1 MSKAVEFNKRNS
13 KLAAAQQQSN
23 AENINMLRQALS
35 GLYQK
40 LFEIQGKVES
50 LTGSAKAA
58 DWRSLAIMK
67 LLNKVGISEDDV
79 TAKAEELQVNAFDKE
94 SALDDEAKNL
104 EVHDGVAEN
113 GITAIAQIKVYKD
126 GTEIPESQV
135 VRSKF
140 ELGKSEL
147 LPEIDQAVLGMKAGE
162 RKRFPLSLAG
172 KTDEGEVILIS
183 LRRQKS
189 STASTEAGAST
200 ETSENSTDTASG
212 N

>member
-23 AENINMLRQALS
+23 ADSINMLRQALS
-35 GLYQK
+35 GIYQK
-40 LFEIQGKVES
+40 MFELQNKLEG

-67 LLNKVGISEDDV
+67 LLSKAGISEDEI
-79 TAKAEELQVNAFDKE
+79 TAKAEELQVSAFEKE
-94 SALDDEAKNL
+94 SDLDDEAKGL
-104 EVHDGVAEN
+104 ESHDGTAEN
-113 GITAIAQIKVYKD
+113 GLTAIAQIKLFKD
-126 GTEIPESQV
+126 GVELPESQV

-147 LPEIDQAVLGMKAGE
+147 LPEIDEAVIGMKPGE
-162 RKRFPLSLAG
+162 KKKIPLALSG
-172 KTDEGEVILIS
+172 KTDEAEISLIS
-183 LRRQKS
+183 LRKPK
-189 STASTEAGAST
+189 
-200 ETSENSTDTASG
+200 NSTSDNTQGNASS

>member
-23 AENINMLRQALS
+23 ADSINMLRQALS
-35 GLYQK
+35 GIYQK
-40 LFEIQGKVES
+40 MFELQNKLEG

-67 LLNKVGISEDDV
+67 LLSKAGISEDEI
-79 TAKAEELQVNAFDKE
+79 TAKAEELQVSAFEKE
-94 SALDDEAKNL
+94 SDLDDEAKGL
-104 EVHDGVAEN
+104 EPHDGTAEN
-113 GITAIAQIKVYKD
+113 GLTAIAQIKLFKD
-126 GTEIPESQV
+126 GVELPESQV

-147 LPEIDQAVLGMKAGE
+147 LPEIDEAVIGMKPGE
-162 RKRFPLSLAG
+162 KKKIPLALSG
-172 KTDEGEVILIS
+172 KTDEAEISLIS
-183 LRRQKS
+183 LRKPK
-189 STASTEAGAST
+189 
-200 ETSENSTDTASG
+200 NSTSDNTQGNASS

>member
-67 LLNKVGISEDDV
+67 LLSKAGISEDDV

-189 STASTEAGAST
+189 SIASTEAAAST
-200 ETSENSTDTASG
+200 ETSGSSTDTASG

>member
-1 MSKAVEFNKRNS
+1 MSKALEFNKRS
-13 KLAAAQQQSN
+13 GKIAAAQQQSN
-23 AENINMLRQALS
+23 TESINMLRQALS

-40 LFEIQGKVES
+40 LFEVQGKLES

-67 LLNKVGISEDDV
+67 LLSKAGISEDEV
-79 TAKAEELQVNAFDKE
+79 TAKAEELQVAAFDKE
-94 SALDDEAKNL
+94 SDLDDEAKNL
-104 EVHDGVAEN
+104 ETYDGVAEN

-126 GTEIPESQV
+126 GVEIPESQV

-147 LPEIDQAVLGMKAGE
+147 LPEIDQAVLGMKAGD
-162 RKRFPLSLAG
+162 RKRFPLSLSG

-183 LRRQKS
+183 LRSQKKSTS
-189 STASTEAGAST
+189 SST
-200 ETSENSTDTASG
+200 ETTGSTGTSTDTSSSS
-212 N
+212 